1 MYANTCI
8 RIVFITC
15 LINGRKVASTNIN
28 ATEGSAVRF
37 DLPSF
42 RSCGRYNFLD
52 PQSFEIVSVQNTSQC
67 KISETYRIR
76 ATCKANE
83 DGTVVLG
90 VYKINKTVDAGI
102 YMIRGPQAPEC
113 LRGFHVTV
121 TGAQR
126 PSFEESLNP
135 GVWLEWESWSTC
147 NVSCFR
153 TRTRQC
159 SGNGVCVGGT
169 GQEMA
174 TCTDHGKC
182 GAQTDSITWSTWS
195 AWGECS
201 CEHSQRMR
209 HRYCLDDNRQQ
220 VQCPLRTI
228 GSNEKEQCQPENCPN
243 SRTDTVSMTPNTH
256 WGYWSPWTQCSRTCA
271 EGQQSRSRSC
281 LSESSQLLPNTQCIG
296 NAVETRACQI
306 AECSGP
312 QDQAKQDKAITVTI
326 PLSMIVGLVAGIV
339 ILILVIVVVILL
351 VQLKCKKKRETGT
364 KHKNVKNKK
373 KNNPDQRKE
382 SSISGVHTYAEID
395 EDDVIDLKS
404 ETSSHSRAESIY
416 VPLPQSPS
424 GSYPTQYKNI
434 TYNSGTQSIILGQV
448 PENNEV
454 AHVSEIGSNLTTST
468 EAPKTTTRFESR
480 HVSLDSIGYMKPKTK
495 WFKKP
500 V

>member
-126 PSFEESLNP
+126 PSFE
-135 GVWLEWESWSTC
+135 
-147 NVSCFR
+147 
-153 TRTRQC
+153 
-159 SGNGVCVGGT
+159 
-169 GQEMA
+169 
-174 TCTDHGKC
+174 
-182 GAQTDSITWSTWS
+182 DSITWSTWS

>member
-182 GAQTDSITWSTWS
+182 GAQ
-195 AWGECS
+195 
-201 CEHSQRMR
+201 
-209 HRYCLDDNRQQ
+209 
-220 VQCPLRTI
+220 
-228 GSNEKEQCQPENCPN
+228 
-243 SRTDTVSMTPNTH
+243 TDTVSMTPNTH